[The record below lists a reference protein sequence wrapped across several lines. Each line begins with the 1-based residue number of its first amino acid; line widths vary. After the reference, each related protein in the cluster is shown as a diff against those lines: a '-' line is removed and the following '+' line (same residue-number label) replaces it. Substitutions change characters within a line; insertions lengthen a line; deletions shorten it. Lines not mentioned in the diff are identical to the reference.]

1 MGGKAASPSSSQAPS
16 IFVISW
22 ELVGEEDVF
31 PAALG
36 RGAGFTGPDERV
48 GSHGPLGMQ

>member
-1 MGGKAASPSSSQAPS
+1 MDGKGSPSSPQAPN

-22 ELVGEEDVF
+22 ELVGKEYVF

-36 RGAGFTGPDERV
+36 RGARVTGFDGRA
-48 GSHGPLGMQ
+48 GFHGPLGMQ

>member
-1 MGGKAASPSSSQAPS
+1 MDRKGSPSSPQAPN

-22 ELVGEEDVF
+22 ELVGKEYVF

-36 RGAGFTGPDERV
+36 RGARFTWFHKKAGF
-48 GSHGPLGMQ
+48 HGPLGMQ